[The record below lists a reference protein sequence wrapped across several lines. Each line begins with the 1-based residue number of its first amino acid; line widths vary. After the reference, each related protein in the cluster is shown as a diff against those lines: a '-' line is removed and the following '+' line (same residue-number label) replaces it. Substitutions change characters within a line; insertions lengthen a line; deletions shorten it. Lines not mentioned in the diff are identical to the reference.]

1 MKSLKI
7 GTPGIIVAY
16 TFEGPSNVQIQMSEL
31 IFGHFCWNRKKTVKT
46 DKSALKSSSEKA
58 TEGNCCIARARL
70 RFQVGLSSIE
80 L

>member
-16 TFEGPSNVQIQMSEL
+16 TFEGPSNVQIQMSKFKCPISNVQIQMSKL

-46 DKSALKSSSEKA
+46 DKSALKSSSPRRE
-58 TEGNCCIARARL
+58 IAA
-70 RFQVGLSSIE
+70 
-80 L
+80 